1 MAANS
6 TIVIAG
12 GSGFI
17 GRRLAAQLTAS
28 GHDVT
33 ILTRYRATDVGNVRF
48 VTWSPD
54 TAGDWAAELEGAAA
68 LVNLCGESIGAG
80 RWTESRKQAL
90 RNSRVLATTTLVNAT
105 LACATP
111 PGIFL
116 QASGVGFY
124 GTGDDALTESS
135 PPGDDFLATL
145 AVAWEAPLEA
155 LTTPAAIL
163 RFGVVLGRRG
173 GALAQMLLP
182 FRFFVGGPIAS
193 GNQWLSWIHLEDAV
207 AAIQHLLDF
216 RAAGIFNVTT
226 PNPVRNHEFAS
237 AAGQALGRPTVF
249 PVPRLVLK
257 MLLGEQ
263 ATLVCDGQRALPRA
277 LEARGFTFAY
287 PTISAALENL
297 TRT

>member
-1 MAANS
+1 M
-6 TIVIAG
+6 
-12 GSGFI
+12 
-17 GRRLAAQLTAS
+17 LA
-28 GHDVT
+28 
-33 ILTRYRATDVGNVRF
+33 
-48 VTWSPD
+48 
-54 TAGDWAAELEGAAA
+54 
-68 LVNLCGESIGAG
+68 
-80 RWTESRKQAL
+80 
-90 RNSRVLATTTLVNAT
+90 
-105 LACATP
+105 
-111 PGIFL
+111 
-116 QASGVGFY
+116 
-124 GTGDDALTESS
+124 
-135 PPGDDFLATL
+135 
-145 AVAWEAPLEA
+145 
-155 LTTPAAIL
+155 
-163 RFGVVLGRRG
+163 
-173 GALAQMLLP
+173 P

-207 AAIQHLLDF
+207 AAIQHLLDS